1 MAVRALLIVQ
11 TRTGHKVL
19 AIDDERRMELDRVA
33 QPARVRELT
42 DLKMI
47 ALVEADDLP
56 AVADRTL
63 YLGALALEE
72 AVWQTARAVA
82 LVVRKAGGVDAEH
95 GVIAADD
102 LRNVRAVVAEAL
114 AGADIDVFRL
124 FAERELACIFQSE
137 RVLARLFD
145 DKDAMLYIERQHRV
159 ALPGLEAGVVALR
172 GRVIDEIE
180 LKALVALFLDVRIFV
195 EEALELGLVQLAVQL
210 GRIWPSD

>member
-1 MAVRALLIVQ
+1 MIFQPLPTAPCISVPSLL
-11 TRTGHKVL
+11 RKPYGK
-19 AIDDERRMELDRVA
+19 
-33 QPARVRELT
+33 
-42 DLKMI
+42 
-47 ALVEADDLP
+47 
-56 AVADRTL
+56 
-63 YLGALALEE
+63 
-72 AVWQTARAVA
+72 TARAVA

-159 ALPGLEAGVVALR
+159 TLPGLEAGVVALR

-210 GRIWPSD
+210 IESGLRTDGLLLAVRVEREVPEALVRPASGSSDSAWP